1 MNWEARLRPDRI
13 AGQSA
18 KKSPYINGPYRK
30 PTQVDGRIYQGARV
44 KPGQGTRQNSPVTSE
59 EGVPPLGG
67 RSEMAQPT
75 V

>member
-1 MNWEARLRPDRI
+1 MARTVNRHRWM
-13 AGQSA
+13 
-18 KKSPYINGPYRK
+18 
-30 PTQVDGRIYQGARV
+30 GRIYQGARV